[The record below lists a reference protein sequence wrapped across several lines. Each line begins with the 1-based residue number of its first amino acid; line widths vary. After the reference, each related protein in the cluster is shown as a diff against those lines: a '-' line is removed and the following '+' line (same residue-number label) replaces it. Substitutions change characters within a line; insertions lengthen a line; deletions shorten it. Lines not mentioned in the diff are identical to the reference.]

1 MKRAVE
7 WVPAMVAFLTLRWQ
21 ESCENP
27 AVFCYRIGSGLLA
40 EGRSRRSGEDSPARC
55 LKLSKSFSGL
65 STTSR
70 G

>member
-1 MKRAVE
+1 MKRAME
-7 WVPAMVAFLTLRWQ
+7 WMPTVVAYLTLSWQ

-40 EGRSRRSGEDSPARC
+40 DHRSRRARGDSAGRC
-55 LKLSKSFSGL
+55 SNPSKSSSDS

>member
-7 WVPAMVAFLTLRWQ
+7 WGPAMVAFLTLRWQ

-40 EGRSRRSGEDSPARC
+40 ERGSRGTGNESAERC
-55 LKLSKSFSGL
+55 SNHSKRFSEH